1 MENKAPIKKQEPK
14 LLPVKLLKKYCT
26 EAGVTHPKEALVELP
41 VKEAQT
47 VVSKGIAVRND
58 KFE

>member
-1 MENKAPIKKQEPK
+1 MDKKTTLKAAPK

-26 EAGVTHPKEALVELP
+26 EAGVTHLKDATIELP
-41 VKEAQT
+41 VKEAQA
-47 VVSKGIAVRND
+47 VYENGIAERND

>member
-1 MENKAPIKKQEPK
+1 MEKKTTFKTAPK

-26 EAGVTHPKEALVELP
+26 EAGVTHLKEATIELP
-41 VKEAQT
+41 VKEAQA
-47 VVSKGIAVRND
+47 VVEKGIAVRND